1 MLSKFLKLFA
11 ADQFFAPQSLA
22 DKVAELQALAE
33 QQHATA
39 TAQAHEAHHESQRL
53 WAESER
59 RCHEAIRLKTL
70 ADKLGALID
79 PAA

>member
-1 MLSKFLKLFA
+1 MLSKFLKLFVTEP
-11 ADQFFAPQSLA
+11 FEAPASLA
-22 DKVAELQALAE
+22 DKVADLQAQAE

-70 ADKLGALID
+70 ADKLGALIA